1 MMNRRLNICLLVIV
15 VLFLTACS
23 SNPKGHNLPISVQS
37 DPLGAYVLL
46 QIHNPNATNNKDWIF
61 VGNTQV
67 TFTREFH
74 KEVFDQGHSVSIKLV
89 KGGYFSQTKEWSGES
104 LQKEKEEKGKVFWN
118 PKLVRQ

>member
-1 MMNRRLNICLLVIV
+1 MNRRLDFCLLVIV
-15 VLFLTACS
+15 VLFLTACV

-61 VGNTQV
+61 IGNTPV

-74 KEVFDQGHSVSIKLV
+74 KGVFDQGHSVSIKLV